1 MTTEVLATI
10 TIDND
15 LKNLY
20 QQLVSV
26 KRSEFKDNQC
36 IVLEYNTDQFEYAGY
51 PGTQLS
57 KTIQYLNEI
66 DIPLFFVQLNSGY
79 EFIDTNLVQLGGSE
93 VTVNKTQVE
102 FNYQDQTTRDSFCIL
117 PWIHLY
123 IGTDGNVLPC
133 CMADQQLPLGNI
145 NNDGIEHIVNSARAL
160 DLRSNMLSNKKS
172 KECSQCYVQEDV
184 GSKSYR
190 QSSNQRW
197 QVPATDIKIDNF
209 MPKYLDIRVSNLCN
223 LKCRMCSDYFS
234 SAIAQENKELYGIPN
249 TIKIE
254 KKDAIE
260 KISKYLASVEK
271 IYFAGGEPL
280 LIQEH
285 YDILD
290 RLIAVGN
297 TNVEIT
303 YNTNFT
309 KLQFKHRHIF
319 DLWKQFSNITIG
331 ASLDAMGPAAE
342 YIRHGTVWDDIE
354 KNLTQLQK
362 ECPHVKFTVTSTVHM
377 LNIESLIQLQKH
389 WHQIPFSFTKLAQP
403 EHLTVQVLPLHHKQR
418 LAKIINLHVNWLQDK
433 EKYPLALAWQS
444 IVKYMFAD
452 DCSYKLKEF
461 KRLTL
466 ELDQYRKESF
476 QSVFPQYKDLLDV

>member
-1 MTTEVLATI
+1 MEAEALDWKNVADEIKQDRQLRNDAITKEISDLLWAYQKKIQGKSLKSLLGPATEPEF
-10 TIDND
+10 NP
-15 LKNLY
+15 
-20 QQLVSV
+20 QLV
-26 KRSEFKDNQC
+26 K
-36 IVLEYNTDQFEYAGY
+36 EY
-51 PGTQLS
+51 L
-57 KTIQYLNEI
+57 
-66 DIPLFFVQLNSGY
+66 
-79 EFIDTNLVQLGGSE
+79 
-93 VTVNKTQVE
+93 
-102 FNYQDQTTRDSFCIL
+102 
-117 PWIHLY
+117 
-123 IGTDGNVLPC
+123 
-133 CMADQQLPLGNI
+133 
-145 NNDGIEHIVNSARAL
+145 
-160 DLRSNMLSNKKS
+160 
-172 KECSQCYVQEDV
+172 
-184 GSKSYR
+184 
-190 QSSNQRW
+190 
-197 QVPATDIKIDNF
+197 
-209 MPKYLDIRVSNLCN
+209 
-223 LKCRMCSDYFS
+223 
-234 SAIAQENKELYGIPN
+234 
-249 TIKIE
+249 
-254 KKDAIE
+254 E

-377 LNIESLIQLQKH
+377 LNIESLIQLQKY